1 MQSLEAREA
10 DRKKRAAENRKET
23 EQRGIA
29 SQKSAGTFDAA
40 EFLSGNV
47 SDITNGLSDLSDED
61 FDAVAAKG
69 DERAGVKSAIEADR
83 KRRAKRGNTDWSPNS

>member
-1 MQSLEAREA
+1 MQSLEARIA
-10 DRKKRAAENRKET
+10 DRKKRAAENRKEA
-23 EQRGIA
+23 EQRGIVP
-29 SQKSAGTFDAA
+29 QKSADNFDAD

-61 FDAVAAKG
+61 FEAVAGKG
-69 DERAGVKSAIEADR
+69 DERAGVKAAIEADR